1 MAGELD
7 ESLEGGENALF
18 LGESEEVGD
27 EADDDSVLYHRAP
40 TTTRTSTTVICTA
53 QYSALEPVFGK
64 DFFFFLDCDFHCIS
78 MCAQTH
84 GNLS

>member
-27 EADDDSVLYHRAP
+27 EAEDDSVLYHRARHYSYWYYGYLYGSVFRA
-40 TTTRTSTTVICTA
+40 RTGLWKRV
-53 QYSALEPVFGK
+53 
-64 DFFFFLDCDFHCIS
+64 FFFLDCDFHCIS

>member
-27 EADDDSVLYHRAP
+27 EADDDSVLYHHAHH
-40 TTTRTSTTVICTA
+40 
-53 QYSALEPVFGK
+53 YSY
-64 DFFFFLDCDFHCIS
+64 
-78 MCAQTH
+78 
-84 GNLS
+84 

>member
-27 EADDDSVLYHRAP
+27 EAEDDSVLYHRA
-40 TTTRTSTTVICTA
+40 RH
-53 QYSALEPVFGK
+53 YSY
-64 DFFFFLDCDFHCIS
+64 
-78 MCAQTH
+78 
-84 GNLS
+84 